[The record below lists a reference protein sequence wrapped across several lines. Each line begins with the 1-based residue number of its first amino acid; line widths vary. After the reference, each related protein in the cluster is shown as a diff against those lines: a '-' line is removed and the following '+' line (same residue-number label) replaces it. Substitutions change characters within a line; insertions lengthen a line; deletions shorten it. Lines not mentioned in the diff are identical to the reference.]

1 MAADS
6 RTATAWAFRRSL
18 RRAAFGW
25 RGSRLAIARLNEALS
40 EIRAVAR
47 RDPARAAEGAVLLLE
62 KISPALCEVDSSS
75 GALGNAVYA
84 AVAEL
89 VPVIAGAQVSD
100 ATRDGWL
107 ARLFEAIQEDD
118 PSYIESL
125 GDAWGELCVT
135 KERASRWVD
144 ELLPTVRHVMADR
157 KTGQF
162 AWFSGTSLCYS
173 ALFKANR
180 HEELFELIRADSP
193 TIWQFQIWGARV
205 YDARGDTDA
214 AIAYMEPFRER
225 QPEALAQF
233 AEDLLLKAGRRAEAY
248 AKYAIAANRR
258 NSYLSTYR
266 AIAKRYPEVD
276 PDKLL
281 ADLIASTPGSEGK
294 WFATAKT
301 LKLFDMALALARRS
315 PTEPKTLIRAA
326 AAEMANNPQF
336 ACEAGLLALH
346 WIALGYGYEITG
358 TDVAE
363 AAAVVRK
370 AGAALGKAD
379 EMEAKIEAIA
389 ARCQG
394 GASEWMRY
402 ACQVVRR

>member
-1 MAADS
+1 MAA
-6 RTATAWAFRRSL
+6 TAKTSTIWAFRRSL
-18 RRAAFGW
+18 RRSAFGW

-47 RDPARAAEGAVLLLE
+47 RDLARAAEGAVLLLE
-62 KISPALCEVDSSS
+62 KISPAVRDVDSSS

-84 AVAEL
+84 AVSGL
-89 VPVIAGAQVSD
+89 VPVIAGAEVSD

-107 ARLFEAIQEDD
+107 ERLFEAIQEDD
-118 PSYIESL
+118 PPYIESL
-125 GDAWGELCVT
+125 GDAWGDLCAT
-135 KERASRWVD
+135 EERASHWVD

-157 KTGQF
+157 KSGRF
-162 AWFSGTSLCYS
+162 AWFPGTSLCYS
-173 ALFKANR
+173 ALFKAKR
-180 HEELFELIRADSP
+180 HDELFELIRADSP
-193 TIWQFQIWGARV
+193 TIWQFQVWGARV
-205 YDARGDTDA
+205 YAARGDVDA
-214 AIAYMEPFRER
+214 AIAYMDGFRER
-225 QPEALAQF
+225 QPEAFAAF
-233 AEDLLLKAGRRAEAY
+233 AEELLLKAGRRVEAY
-248 AKYAIAANRR
+248 TKYAIAANQR
-258 NSYLSTYR
+258 NSYLATYR

-281 ADLIASTPGSEGK
+281 VDLIASTPGSEGK

-326 AAEMANNPQF
+326 SAEMANNPPF

-363 AAAVVRK
+363 AAAVVRR
-370 AGAALGKAD
+370 AGAALGKAV

-389 ARCQG
+389 ARCPG
-394 GASEWMRY
+394 SAGECTLAK
-402 ACQVVRR
+402 